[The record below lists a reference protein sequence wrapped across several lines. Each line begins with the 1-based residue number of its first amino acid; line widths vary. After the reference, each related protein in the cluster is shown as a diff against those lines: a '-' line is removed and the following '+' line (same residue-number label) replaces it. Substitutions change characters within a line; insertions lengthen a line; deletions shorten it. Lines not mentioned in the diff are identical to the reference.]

1 MSCISNI
8 IQVTTSPVKECATTL
23 QCPPMV
29 GPCPGRTG
37 EHLVMIPMAKLKQL
51 RPENNHHLTI

>member
-8 IQVTTSPVKECATTL
+8 IRVTTSPVKECATTL

-29 GPCPGRTG
+29 GPGEDWGAPGDDPDGQT
-37 EHLVMIPMAKLKQL
+37 EAA
-51 RPENNHHLTI
+51 EA